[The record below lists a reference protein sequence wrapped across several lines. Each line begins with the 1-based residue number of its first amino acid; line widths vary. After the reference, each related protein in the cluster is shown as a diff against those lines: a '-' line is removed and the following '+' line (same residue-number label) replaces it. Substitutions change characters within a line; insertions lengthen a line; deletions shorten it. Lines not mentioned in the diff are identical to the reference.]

1 MDNIFRRPPTLAGIT
16 VPIASSGPTGLYQR
30 PTWLARYDRSAGCQ
44 LSVWHLAVG
53 SPPWPQR
60 PRIQKSNPSTLA
72 GAKTRLLMAK
82 HIQLDQT
89 APDFTLLDVKGQ
101 QVRLSDFKYK
111 RNVLLVFNRGF
122 A

>member
-1 MDNIFRRPPTLAGIT
+1 
-16 VPIASSGPTGLYQR
+16 
-30 PTWLARYDRSAGCQ
+30 
-44 LSVWHLAVG
+44 
-53 SPPWPQR
+53 
-60 PRIQKSNPSTLA
+60 
-72 GAKTRLLMAK
+72 MAK